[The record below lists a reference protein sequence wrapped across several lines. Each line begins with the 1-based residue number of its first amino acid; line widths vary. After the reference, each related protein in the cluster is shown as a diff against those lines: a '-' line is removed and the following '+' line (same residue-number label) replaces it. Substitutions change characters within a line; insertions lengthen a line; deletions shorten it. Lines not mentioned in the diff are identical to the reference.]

1 MQHFLSAAKLPP
13 HLLPPWTQTHLFSCG
28 SNIIK
33 TPLHISYYTA
43 FSFFWCSPVCVCV
56 EVWLCETPLAVVLER
71 RVWHNTL
78 CSLAPRSQPCTA
90 LCVCARCLFINTST
104 PPLWGDTLKH
114 SRIFCSACI
123 SIYLHANKKRGAGLR
138 HVFHVNTKNCV
149 SDISDVSVSSVSSGK
164 RVHEKTYAA
173 LNSQLLLVMI
183 LVSKKYCGNVKF
195 VIKGTKKWKWKI

>member
-13 HLLPPWTQTHLFSCG
+13 HLRPPWTQTHLFSCD

-33 TPLHISYYTA
+33 TPLHNVTSRITQL
-43 FSFFWCSPVCVCV
+43 FPFFGVLHCVCVCV
-56 EVWLCETPLAVVLER
+56 CRSVVVWDSSRCRFGKESLTQ
-71 RVWHNTL
+71 HTL
-78 CSLAPRSQPCTA
+78 FISASQPTLHCSV
-90 LCVCARCLFINTST
+90 CVCARCLFINTST

-123 SIYLHANKKRGAGLR
+123 SIYLHANEKRGAGLR

-149 SDISDVSVSSVSSGK
+149 SDISDVSVSSLSSGK

-183 LVSKKYCGNVKF
+183 LVNKKYCGNVCMYF
-195 VIKGTKKWKWKI
+195 TSL

>member
-13 HLLPPWTQTHLFSCG
+13 HLLPPWTQTHLFSCD

-33 TPLHISYYTA
+33 TPLHNVTSRITQL
-43 FSFFWCSPVCVCV
+43 FPFFGVLQCVCVCV

-90 LCVCARCLFINTST
+90 LCVCVRCLFINTST

-123 SIYLHANKKRGAGLR
+123 SIYLHANEKRGAGLR

-183 LVSKKYCGNVKF
+183 LVNKKYCGNVCMYF
-195 VIKGTKKWKWKI
+195 TSL